1 MRLARSNVRLLVLIA
16 FYFLFIVIGASIF
29 STIEAP
35 HENSVIRKLRAKR
48 AAFLEEHPC
57 VKAKIDTAE
66 LKRLPTATKKCPGV
80 ACTCVACEFVVAAG
94 VQGVPLLSRDHSKG
108 VIWAIVGR
116 YLPFVVMATMCEPYM

>member
-57 VKAKIDTAE
+57 VKDYACAFNNGLATASCAMGGQMLIDQRHGEPGYGWSDDVRRCTPDAGFS
-66 LKRLPTATKKCPGV
+66 ATWGP
-80 ACTCVACEFVVAAG
+80 
-94 VQGVPLLSRDHSKG
+94 
-108 VIWAIVGR
+108 
-116 YLPFVVMATMCEPYM
+116 

>member
-57 VKAKIDTAE
+57 VKVSIRSCHVPYAAHDQCKFAN
-66 LKRLPTATKKCPGV
+66 V
-80 ACTCVACEFVVAAG
+80 AQFIT
-94 VQGVPLLSRDHSKG
+94 LL
-108 VIWAIVGR
+108 V
-116 YLPFVVMATMCEPYM
+116 T

>member
-57 VKAKIDTAE
+57 VKGSCLFDFSNLA
-66 LKRLPTATKKCPGV
+66 
-80 ACTCVACEFVVAAG
+80 
-94 VQGVPLLSRDHSKG
+94 QPLFLHQEDALSVFPAVWCD
-108 VIWAIVGR
+108 
-116 YLPFVVMATMCEPYM
+116 P

>member
-29 STIEAP
+29 SAIEAP

-57 VKAKIDTAE
+57 VKGCTKCESAGETRGWSFE
-66 LKRLPTATKKCPGV
+66 LKMEWL
-80 ACTCVACEFVVAAG
+80 
-94 VQGVPLLSRDHSKG
+94 
-108 VIWAIVGR
+108 
-116 YLPFVVMATMCEPYM
+116 